1 MQIVVKKWGNSLGV
15 IIPTVIAKDLN
26 LKDGTTV
33 NVAERKGDIVISPNK
48 YVLSNLVSKINEK
61 NLHSETEFGQTEG
74 REVW

>member
-1 MQIVVKKWGNSLGV
+1 MQIAVKKWGNSLGI
-15 IIPTVIAKDLN
+15 IIPSVIAKDLN

-33 NVAERKGDIVISPNK
+33 NVAERKGDIVITPNK
-48 YVLSNLVSKINEK
+48 LNLSDLVSNINEN

>member
-1 MQIVVKKWGNSLGV
+1 MQIVVKKWGNSLGI
-15 IIPTVIAKDLN
+15 IIPSVIAKDLN

-33 NVAERKGDIVISPNK
+33 NVAERKGDIVITPNK
-48 YVLSNLVSKINEK
+48 LNLSDLVSKINEK